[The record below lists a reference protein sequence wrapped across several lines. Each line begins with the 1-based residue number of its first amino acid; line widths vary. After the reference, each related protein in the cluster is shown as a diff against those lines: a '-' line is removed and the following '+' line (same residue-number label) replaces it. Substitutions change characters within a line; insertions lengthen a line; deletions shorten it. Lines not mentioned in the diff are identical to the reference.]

1 MTIKSIKVYKKNLA
15 LTRPYTIATKTIS
28 DVESVFLEIELS
40 NGIIGLGAANPA
52 KEVVGE
58 DADMS
63 FHNLQ
68 SDDIQRFVGRD
79 IAEIHSIIPSVA
91 AAFPHAP
98 GTLAAMDIALHDAFC
113 QYLKLPIAQFYG
125 QKIESMP
132 TSVTIGIKNVAETVA
147 EADEYWDAGFRVLKV
162 KLGHDIEED
171 IERLVKLREKFGQS
185 IRIRVDANQGYQTEQ
200 VADFFNRTY
209 PLNLELVE
217 QPTPVG
223 HEKKLLTLPYDI
235 RMKIAADESLVD
247 LPMALFLA
255 GTKRVGIFNI
265 KLMKC
270 GGIREALKIATIAE
284 AANVDLFWGCNDE
297 SIVSITAALHVAFSC
312 AHTKYIDLDG
322 SFDLSEDVV
331 KSGFVLKNGVM
342 SLPKGAGLGLI
353 R

>member
-1 MTIKSIKVYKKNLA
+1 MTIKSITVYKKNLA
-15 LTRPYTIATKTIS
+15 LTRPYTIATNTIS
-28 DVESVFLEIELS
+28 DVESVFVDIALS

-63 FHNLQ
+63 LCNLQ

-79 IAEIHSIIPSVA
+79 IAEIFSILPSVS

-125 QKIESMP
+125 QKIKSMP
-132 TSVTIGIKNVAETVA
+132 TSVTIGIKNVADTLE

-162 KLGHDIEED
+162 KLGHDMAED

-185 IRIRVDANQGYQTEQ
+185 MRIRVDANQGYQTNQ
-200 VADFFNRTY
+200 VVDFFTKTKH
-209 PLNLELVE
+209 LNIELVE

-223 HEKKLLTLPYDI
+223 QEKPLLTLPYNI
-235 RMKIAADESLVD
+235 RKQIAADESLVD

-270 GGIREALKIATIAE
+270 GGIHEALKIATIAE

-297 SIVSITAALHVAFSC
+297 SIVSISAALHAAFSC

-322 SFDLSEDVV
+322 SLDLAEDVV

-342 SLPKGAGLGLI
+342 SLNSGAGLGLI

>member
-28 DVESVFLEIELS
+28 DVESVFVEIALS

-63 FHNLQ
+63 LRNLQ
-68 SDDIQRFVGRD
+68 SDDIQCFVGRD
-79 IAEIHSIIPSVA
+79 IAEIFSMISSVS

-125 QKIESMP
+125 HKITSMP
-132 TSVTIGIKNVAETVA
+132 TSVTIGIKNVADTVA
-147 EADEYWDAGFRVLKV
+147 EAHEYWDAGFRILKV
-162 KLGHDIEED
+162 KLGLDMTED
-171 IERLVKLREKFGQS
+171 IERLVKLREHFGQS
-185 IRIRVDANQGYQTEQ
+185 MRIRIDANQGYETNQ
-200 VADFFNRTY
+200 VVDFFNKIQG
-209 PLNLELVE
+209 LNIELVE
-217 QPTPVG
+217 QPTAVG
-223 HEKKLLTLPYDI
+223 EEKALLTLPYNI
-235 RMKIAADESLVD
+235 RQQIAADESLKD
-247 LPMALFLA
+247 IEMALFLG

-284 AANVDLFWGCNDE
+284 AAKVDLFWGCNDE
-297 SIVSITAALHVAFSC
+297 SIVSIAAALHVAFSC
-312 AHTKYIDLDG
+312 SHTKYIDLDG
-322 SFDLSEDVV
+322 SFDLAEDVV
-331 KSGFVLKNGVM
+331 QSGWVLKNGVM
-342 SLPKGAGLGLI
+342 SLNSGAGLGLI

>member
-28 DVESVFLEIELS
+28 DVESVFVEVELS

-63 FHNLQ
+63 LRNLQ
-68 SDDIQRFVGRD
+68 SDDIQRFVGCN
-79 IAEIHSIIPSVA
+79 IAEIFSIIPSVSK
-91 AAFPHAP
+91 AFPHAP

-125 QKIESMP
+125 QKIPSMP
-132 TSVTIGIKNVAETVA
+132 TSVTIGIKNVADTVA
-147 EADEYWDAGFRVLKV
+147 EANEYWEAGFRILKV
-162 KLGHDIEED
+162 KLGLDMLED
-171 IERLVKLREKFGQS
+171 VERLVKLRERFGQAM
-185 IRIRVDANQGYQTEQ
+185 RIRVDANQGYATNQ
-200 VADFFNRTY
+200 VVDFFSQIQD
-209 PLNLELVE
+209 LNIELVE

-223 HEKKLLTLPYDI
+223 QEKALLTLPYDI
-235 RMKIAADESLVD
+235 RQQIAADESLKD
-247 LPMALFLA
+247 TEMALFLG

-270 GGIREALKIATIAE
+270 GGIREALKMATIAE
-284 AANVDLFWGCNDE
+284 AAKVDLFWGCNDE
-297 SIVSITAALHVAFSC
+297 SIVSIAAALHVAFSC
-312 AHTKYIDLDG
+312 PHTKYIDLDG
-322 SFDLSEDVV
+322 SFDLAEDVV
-331 KSGFVLKNGVM
+331 KSGWVLEKGVM
-342 SLPKGAGLGLI
+342 SLNNGAGLGLV